1 MLLLLTALLTAST
14 LLIPPVEA
22 IGVPGFGPISAVSV
36 TADDAD
42 ASICEVELPSEWE
55 RLRGI
60 PLLEAIG
67 SGEPSSVVDFG
78 STHRELITALLD
90 DQPSSTAVAQW
101 WQGLDQHSKKAL
113 RAGLPEL
120 VGNLEGVPYSVR
132 DQANRAHLA
141 QVVAQAER
149 DRSSTGRTE
158 AVRLDHRLEALA
170 EIRKALGP
178 DNAEPHRSLVTFR
191 AGDQPTAAVAMGDLD
206 HADYVSYLVPGMFF
220 GVRTQLVAWTD
231 TAARLYDEQR
241 SWLQVLSTAD
251 ESARQQRV
259 ATVAWIGYQT
269 PDLLNV
275 GSLDLARAGRDAL
288 AGSISGL
295 TAVRGDDRPF
305 VSLLA
310 HSYGSTAALMTV
322 GETDTAVDALA
333 LVGSPGSAATSVDQL
348 RVRAGNVFVGEAGWD
363 PIPNSSFFGSDPG
376 AAAYGAKIMSVSGGV
391 DVITNE
397 VLAASSGHNAYFD
410 QGSESLRNLA
420 LIGIDR
426 GELVTDGSSRDAGRT
441 LALVTGPKA

>member
-14 LLIPPVEA
+14 LLSSPVEA
-22 IGVPGFGPISAVSV
+22 VGVPGFGEISAVTSS
-36 TADDAD
+36 TEAAD
-42 ASICEVELPSEWE
+42 AAICEVELPGEWE
-55 RLRGI
+55 RLRGL
-60 PLLEAIG
+60 PLLEQIG
-67 SGEPSSVVDFG
+67 AADRAAVADFG
-78 STHRELITALLD
+78 ATHSELVTGLLD
-90 DQPSSTAVAQW
+90 DQPTSTAVARW
-101 WQGLDQHSKKAL
+101 WDRLDQHSQEAL
-113 RAGLPEL
+113 RTGLPEL

-132 DQANRAHLA
+132 DQANREHLA
-141 QVVAQAER
+141 QVAVQAER
-149 DRSSTGRTE
+149 ERSSAGRTE
-158 AVRLDHRLEALA
+158 AVRLDHRIEALA

-191 AGDQPTAAVAMGDLD
+191 AGDQPTAAVALGDLD
-206 HADYVSYLVPGMFF
+206 RADYVSYLVPGMFF

-288 AGSISGL
+288 AGSLAGL
-295 TAVRGDDRPF
+295 SAVRGDDRPF

-333 LVGSPGSAATSVDQL
+333 LVGSPGSAAASVDQL

-376 AAAYGAKIMSVSGGV
+376 AAEYGARIMSVAGGV

-426 GELVTDGSSRDAGRT
+426 GELVTDGSSRDADRT
-441 LALVTGPKA
+441 LALVTGPKV